1 MPLRNQTFWI
11 IAFVCIMLDQ
21 LTKYWT
27 VQAMQLGQ
35 SIPVWPGV
43 LNFTYVLNP
52 GAAWGLFSEFPL
64 LLRSLSLIV
73 SLGLMWMGAFS
84 RLNRWEQVSF
94 GFLLGGA
101 LGNGIDRFVAGEVVD
116 FLQFAFINFPVF
128 NLADVFINI
137 GVGCLLVVLF
147 RKPPATNGK
156 RSNS

>member
-1 MPLRNQTFWI
+1 MPIRNQTFWI

-21 LTKYWT
+21 LTKYW
-27 VQAMQLGQ
+27 VMQGMRLGQ

-52 GAAWGLFSEFPL
+52 GAAWGLMSEFPIV
-64 LLRSLSLIV
+64 LRLLSLVV
-73 SLGLMWMGAFS
+73 SLGLIVMGVLS

-101 LGNGIDRFVAGEVVD
+101 LGNGIDRLVAGEVVD

-137 GVGCLLVVLF
+137 GVFCLLIVLF

-156 RSNS
+156 RSSS

>member
-1 MPLRNQTFWI
+1 
-11 IAFVCIMLDQ
+11 MLDQ

-35 SIPVWPGV
+35 TIPVWPGV
-43 LNFTYVLNP
+43 LNFTYVLNR
-52 GAAWGLFSEFPL
+52 GAAWGLLSEFPL
-64 LLRSLSLIV
+64 LLRSLSLVV

-101 LGNGIDRFVAGEVVD
+101 LGNGIDRLVAGQVVD

-147 RKPPATNGK
+147 RNPPTANGK
-156 RSNS
+156 RSNG

>member
-1 MPLRNQTFWI
+1 
-11 IAFVCIMLDQ
+11 MLDQ

-52 GAAWGLFSEFPL
+52 GAAWGLMSEFPIV
-64 LLRSLSLIV
+64 LRLLSLGV
-73 SLGLMWMGAFS
+73 SLGLMAMGAFT
-84 RLNRWEQVSF
+84 RLNRWEQISF

-101 LGNGIDRFVAGEVVD
+101 LGNGIDRFLAGEVVD

-137 GVGCLLVVLF
+137 GVFCLLVVLF

-156 RSNS
+156 RSD